1 MEKNCILKTDI
12 LDIIFEKR
20 NKLYGAYEL
29 RKFYPNRMKLALGFM
44 FITAISFS
52 AFTFIPK
59 KDKGVLVK
67 PYVFTE
73 VELTKANDKPKE
85 PEKKTAVAKAEKK
98 PETKPTRVTQKRFTN
113 NVKVVASNVKAD
125 TMVTIQPTD
134 VISTKTFIATNPG
147 TAVVETV
154 KAAPGGGGT
163 AKAIPAI
170 DKTSPMDG
178 DAVDVLPAY
187 PGGMDA
193 LRKFLQKHLQSPDE
207 LEGGQSVSVRVKFVV
222 DYTGK
227 LKSFVTVQ
235 DGGQAYNNEV
245 VRVLKKMPD
254 WLPGKTNGENVSVYY
269 VIPVKFETTD

>member
-20 NKLYGAYEL
+20 NKLYGAYDL
-29 RKFYPNRMKLALGFM
+29 RKFYPNRLKTALGFM

-52 AFTFIPK
+52 AFTLISK
-59 KDKGVLVK
+59 KDKEVTVK
-67 PYVFTE
+67 VYDIPE
-73 VELTKANDKPKE
+73 PGLKEIKDKPKE
-85 PEKKTAVAKAEKK
+85 PEKKTAVVKAEKK
-98 PETKPTRVTQKRFTN
+98 PAVKPTPVTQKRFTN
-113 NVKVVASNVKAD
+113 NVKVVASNEKAD
-125 TMVTIQPTD
+125 TIPTLQPTD
-134 VISTKTFIATNPG
+134 VISTETFIAANPG
-147 TAVVETV
+147 TPVVETV

-163 AKAIPAI
+163 EKATTAI
-170 DKTSPMDG
+170 DKTAPMEG

-193 LRKFLQKHLQSPDE
+193 LRKFLQKHLESPGE

-245 VRVLKKMPD
+245 VRVLKKMPN
-254 WLPGKTNGENVSVYY
+254 WIPGKTSGENVSVYY